1 MPQASDANE
10 PNMRGEAAWKA
21 ERTAT
26 EQRNA
31 AAKERARAH
40 KTATSLAVAERERRL
55 EVLEI
60 AELAALN
67 RKLGAPRDNS

>member
-1 MPQASDANE
+1 MTQAGETNE
-10 PNMRGEAAWKA
+10 PDVRGEAAWRA

-26 EQRNA
+26 DQRNA

-67 RKLGAPRDNS
+67 KKLGAPRQNS